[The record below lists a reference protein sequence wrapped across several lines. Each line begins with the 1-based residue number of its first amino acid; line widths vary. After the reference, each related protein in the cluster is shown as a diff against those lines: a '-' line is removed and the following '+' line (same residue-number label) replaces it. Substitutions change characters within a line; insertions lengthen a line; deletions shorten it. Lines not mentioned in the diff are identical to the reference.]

1 MTDAEKLLK
10 LKELLLTEDRN
21 FAQQIL
27 QKLDQL
33 EETVYVQQNLSEK
46 INPILDK
53 KLEAFVV
60 EIPNTLGPTITK
72 ALNYEVK
79 NSQETIV
86 DALFPI
92 IGKMIKKYIQQ
103 EIKMLSDSI
112 NTQVQDVFSVKK
124 YKRKI
129 KSIFTGVS
137 ENDMIMA
144 EISKP
149 ELQQIFII
157 EKGSGLIVASFSK
170 TKTIDEDMIA
180 GMLTAIKSFVEDAFN
195 GGNQSLENI
204 EYELYTIQIQNFS
217 TYYIAAV
224 LSGSINNYFK
234 SKIQDDLME
243 FADKHIKNN
252 IENKTLVAEKLQT
265 YFDHE

>member
-1 MTDAEKLLK
+1 MTDAEKLIK

-33 EETVYVQQNLSEK
+33 EATVYVQQNLSEK
-46 INPILDK
+46 IDPILDK
-53 KLEAFVV
+53 KLETFVI
-60 EIPNTLGPTITK
+60 EIPKTLGPTITL
-72 ALNYEVK
+72 ALNHEVK

-103 EIKMLSDSI
+103 EMKTLSDSI
-112 NTQVQDVFSVKK
+112 NAQVQDAFSVKK

-137 ENDMIMA
+137 ENDIIIA

-149 ELQQIFII
+149 ELQQIFVI

-170 TKTIDEDMIA
+170 TQTVDEDMVA

-265 YFDHE
+265 YFNHE